1 MEKLIRENVN
11 QDGEQVLEIV
21 VGTSEKKKL
30 IDRRQRIKGYCD
42 LELFEKY
49 SYSEEYNWC
58 YEDLEDEIVARWLA
72 NMKRILGDKSDT

>member
-1 MEKLIRENVN
+1 MEKLLRENVN
-11 QDGEQVLEIV
+11 LGGKHVLEHG
-21 VGTSEKKKL
+21 VGEKKNL
-30 IDRRQRIKGYCD
+30 SDRRQRIKEYSD

-72 NMKRILGDKSDT
+72 NMKRILGDKSVT